1 MRTFIIIT
9 FVFWLIVGFAFGQSA
24 EKSAY
29 KLQLK
34 NNNLVVKY
42 KGKAHKLNVADKID
56 AAKATDAELLF
67 VTGKDDFTY
76 LVAAVSGYSREE
88 SNDRQC
94 GAGVESNLLWIKIDS
109 KWQIADISSVRY
121 ESCWSSISSN
131 DGYRIKGNA
140 LSIEFD
146 NFRDDVNVKMS
157 YNAEQPEKGFQ
168 SEQKDLGNK

>member
-1 MRTFIIIT
+1 MRIFIIIT
-9 FVFWLIVGFAFGQSA
+9 VIFWLIVGFAFGQNA
-24 EKSAY
+24 EKSEY

-34 NNNLVVKY
+34 NNNLVVRY
-42 KGKAHKLNVADKID
+42 KGKAHKLSVADKID

-67 VTGKDDFTY
+67 VNSKDGYTY
-76 LVAAVSGYSREE
+76 LVAAVSGSSREK
-88 SNDRQC
+88 SSDRQC

-109 KWQIADISSVRY
+109 RWQIADINSVRY
-121 ESCWSSISSN
+121 ESCWSGISSD
-131 DGYRIKGNA
+131 DGYKIEGNT

-168 SEQKDLGNK
+168 SEQKSLGNK